1 MCTITLTGL
10 FLCKIL
16 NKKQK
21 KMPAYNKRFRE
32 IGGKVILRLRSVTI
46 TRISVC
52 PITFCDSRNY
62 VQSSTPTSPSRRDG
76 GASGQKK

>member
-1 MCTITLTGL
+1 
-10 FLCKIL
+10 
-16 NKKQK
+16 
-21 KMPAYNKRFRE
+21 MPVYNTRFRE
-32 IGGKVILRLRSVTI
+32 IGGKVI

-52 PITFCDSRNY
+52 PITFRDSRNY